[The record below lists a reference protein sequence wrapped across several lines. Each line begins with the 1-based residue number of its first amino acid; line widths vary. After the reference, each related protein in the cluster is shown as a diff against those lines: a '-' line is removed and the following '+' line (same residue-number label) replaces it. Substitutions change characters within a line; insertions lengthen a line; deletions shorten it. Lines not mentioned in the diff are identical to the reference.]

1 MNRTRRNSLIALTAA
16 VLLAPLAILQAAD
29 APRAAGKPNIVFI
42 LADDLGYG
50 DIGPF
55 GQKIIHTPTLD
66 KLAREGMRF
75 TQHYSGSPVCAPA
88 RCVLMT
94 GKHPGHAFIRDNKE
108 VGGWYSGLGQFPIP
122 AKEMTIA
129 TVLKT

>member
-1 MNRTRRNSLIALTAA
+1 MGPTMKTLLRLLILGLCVCSLNAAQHERR
-16 VLLAPLAILQAAD
+16 
-29 APRAAGKPNIVFI
+29 PNIIFV

-55 GQKIIHTPTLD
+55 GQTIIHTPTLD
-66 KLAREGMRF
+66 RLAKEGMRF

-94 GKHPGHAFIRDNKE
+94 GKHPGHAFIRDNQE
-108 VGGWYSGLGQFPIP
+108 VGTWYSFR
-122 AKEMTIA
+122 
-129 TVLKT
+129 VLAM